1 MSRIPYR
8 GGPPDDYG
16 YAGRGDNRWDGD
28 RFASERGGPRS
39 RFDSIDSGRGGAVY
53 EERDSRVT
61 TRGGGGRPRER
72 SIDEL
77 YERRGPGIGDDR
89 YERRHYHDD
98 DGGRYDSPIIP
109 QRERERDPFDRR
121 NGNVTIE
128 RDEYRPQRRTPRP
141 GFLRRQSSLDTFD
154 RKPLTR
160 YVEREEYGPPA
171 RFREE
176 RLVASGPIPLPRT
189 RQLGPPPGQYREEV
203 REEYYD
209 EGFAPAPER
218 VREREVVRRRR
229 RSRDS
234 VRSHSRHGGSVRSH
248 SRHGGSVRS
257 DSIGS
262 SSSSD
267 RGTVRSEFPK
277 RGKTRMPARLVS
289 KKAIIDLN
297 YPFEEEVSTNP
308 NTVRLCK
315 LIHGQGDTIVIM
327 RALGRENIDEIIKLS
342 EDYNSRKSVL

>member
-16 YAGRGDNRWDGD
+16 YAGRGGDSRYDSD
-28 RFASERGGPRS
+28 RFVGGRS
-39 RFDSIDSGRGGAVY
+39 RFDSIDSGRGGGIY

-89 YERRHYHDD
+89 FERRHYHDD
-98 DGGRYDSPIIP
+98 DAPRYDNPFT
-109 QRERERDPFDRR
+109 QRERDRDSWDRR
-121 NGNVTIE
+121 NGNVTID

-176 RLVASGPIPLPRT
+176 RAPPMGPIPLPRT
-189 RQLGPPPGQYREEV
+189 RQLGPPPRQYHDDVRTSETDYYEEDYRAV
-203 REEYYD
+203 
-209 EGFAPAPER
+209 PER

-234 VRSHSRHGGSVRSH
+234 VRSRSRHGGSVRSA
-248 SRHGGSVRS
+248 
-257 DSIGS
+257 SISS

-289 KKAIIDLN
+289 KRAIIDLN
-297 YPFEEEVSTNP
+297 YPFEEEVS
-308 NTVRLCK
+308 
-315 LIHGQGDTIVIM
+315 
-327 RALGRENIDEIIKLS
+327 
-342 EDYNSRKSVL
+342 